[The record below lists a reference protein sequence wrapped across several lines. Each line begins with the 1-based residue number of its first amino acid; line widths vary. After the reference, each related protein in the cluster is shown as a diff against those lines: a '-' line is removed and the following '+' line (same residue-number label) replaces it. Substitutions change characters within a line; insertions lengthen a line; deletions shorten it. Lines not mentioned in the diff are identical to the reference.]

1 MTKQHEGSPVEAAG
15 AEPSPTPGTGRRD
28 VLRATGV
35 LAGALAGAGALAA
48 CSSPPT
54 PGGSSGGGAGGGAA
68 GGDAAGGT
76 KLPTS
81 EVPVGGAKF
90 LPDANTV
97 VTQPRS
103 GTFKAFDT
111 TCPHQGCAVSAL
123 EGDQLVCPCHQSHFA
138 LATGDVVSG
147 PAPSGLTPKKV
158 TVSGSS
164 LTVG

>member
-1 MTKQHEGSPVEAAG
+1 MTEQHEGSAVEAAG
-15 AEPSPTPGTGRRD
+15 VEPSPASGTGRRD

-54 PGGSSGGGAGGGAA
+54 PGESSGGGAGGGAA
-68 GGDAAGGT
+68 GAT

-123 EGDQLVCPCHQSHFA
+123 QGDQLVCPCHQSHFA

-147 PAPSGLTPKKV
+147 PAPTGLTPKKI